1 MTISAVIITFNE
13 EDRITKCLESLQW
26 VDEIIIVD
34 SYSTD
39 NTVSL
44 CKNFTNQVY
53 QRNFKSYGDQKRYA
67 LTKASSN
74 WVLSIDADEVISE
87 PLKKRIIALLEHDPS
102 YQAFEI
108 QRKMVFLNKVLN
120 FTFGREYKLRLFKKD
135 QARIIG
141 DIHET
146 ITVSGPTA
154 RIDEIMYHYSH
165 RDISHVLLKV
175 NQYSSQSA
183 LQIKHSNYGI
193 SRCIFRGLFAFI
205 RHYFIKLGFL
215 DGVPGFICCIG
226 IAEGTYYK
234 YLKNIYKY

>member
-102 YQAFEI
+102 YPVSYTHLTLPT
-108 QRKMVFLNKVLN
+108 K
-120 FTFGREYKLRLFKKD
+120 
-135 QARIIG
+135 RI
-141 DIHET
+141 
-146 ITVSGPTA
+146 V
-154 RIDEIMYHYSH
+154 
-165 RDISHVLLKV
+165 
-175 NQYSSQSA
+175 
-183 LQIKHSNYGI
+183 
-193 SRCIFRGLFAFI
+193 
-205 RHYFIKLGFL
+205 
-215 DGVPGFICCIG
+215 
-226 IAEGTYYK
+226 
-234 YLKNIYKY
+234 